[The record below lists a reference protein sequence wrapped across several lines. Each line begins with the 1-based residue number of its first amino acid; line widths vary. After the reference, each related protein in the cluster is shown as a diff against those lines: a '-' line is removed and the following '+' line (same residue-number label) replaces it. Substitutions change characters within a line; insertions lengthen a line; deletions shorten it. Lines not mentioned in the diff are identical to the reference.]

1 MGLDLFGN
9 KKYKEII
16 SQQTVMIVEQKTML
30 IEQKSMLA
38 EVDVQVTQQN
48 ELYRA
53 LYEML
58 STGMPLT
65 RDSKMKDYIKEGYE
79 GNPDV
84 FSIVI
89 KLAGMFAQV
98 MSNIRLMQKQG
109 DKDIEIDNAEIDAIL
124 ENTNYYQNFYEFCR
138 HWAVSYYITGNSI
151 VYAPRLTGGINKS
164 KLTKD
169 GLIMMPTQNINIF
182 SSGWRKPIGYY
193 ALDINQSYKI
203 DPQDVWHER
212 FAPTLS
218 YEGGKNFM
226 GMSPVKVAANIIN
239 SQNKG
244 YEITAKMYSYGHP
257 PGILSKEVEGN
268 SETTAEQESK
278 FRERYKTK
286 YQGAN
291 NMAVPIFTL
300 GKMNYTKIG
309 YDNLQELQVIAMS
322 EHGRRIFCNI
332 VQVPSQLFNDT
343 TGSTYNNMNEASKAI
358 YTGRIIPDV
367 SQFCAG
373 FNSIIKAYGDFW
385 VKPDYSGIDCLQE
398 EKEKKVIWVSKLFND
413 GIITGDQYLEMLGEE
428 PTGLPEMQVRYQN
441 ISRVPLGFG
450 EDLSIDNSNKFY
462 EQFGLK
468 DKL

>member
-9 KKYKEII
+9 KKYREII
-16 SQQTVMIVEQKTML
+16 TQQKA
-30 IEQKSMLA
+30 MLA
-38 EVDVQVTQQN
+38 EVDIQVTQQN

-58 STGMPLT
+58 STGMPLS
-65 RDSKMKDYIKEGYE
+65 RDSKMKDYVREGYE

-89 KLAGMFAQV
+89 KLSGMFAQV
-98 MSNIRLMQKQG
+98 MSNIKLMQTSG
-109 DKDIEIDNAEIDAIL
+109 GKDVEIDNAEIDAIL

-151 VYAPRLTGGINKS
+151 VYAPRFTGGANEG
-164 KLTKD
+164 KLTLD
-169 GLIMMPTQNINIF
+169 GMIMMPSQNVNIF
-182 SSGWRKPIGYY
+182 SSGWRKPIGHY

-203 DPQDVWHER
+203 DPHDVWHER
-212 FAPTLS
+212 FAPTLT

-244 YEITAKMYSYGHP
+244 YEVTAKMYSYGHP

-286 YQGAN
+286 YQNVN
-291 NMAVPIFTL
+291 NMSVPIFTL

-309 YDNLQELQVIAMS
+309 YDNLQELQVISMS

-332 VQVPSQLFNDT
+332 LQVPSQLFNDT
-343 TGSTYNNMNEASKAI
+343 AGSTYNNMNEASKAI

-373 FNSIIKAYGDFW
+373 FNNIVKAYGDFW
-385 VKPDYSGIDCLQE
+385 VKPDYSDIDCLQE
-398 EKEKKVIWVSKLFND
+398 EKEKKVVWVSKLFND

-441 ISRVPLGFG
+441 IARVPLGFG
-450 EDLSIDNSNKFY
+450 EELNIDSNKFY
-462 EQFGLK
+462 EKFGLK